1 MISNRFIAET
11 LSGAVEELEK
21 ERTKRHEQ
29 QKKCRERACR
39 ATMRQIAKAY
49 GISEE
54 DFEELGGMDR
64 GLMKRVRELSERR
77 AETACIKGAVGPQM
91 DRWGVAAA
99 AMGDSEAVAYRESV
113 WIHHS
118 LAYPVYFANVP
129 SVGVVGAS
137 NVEALVRR
145 IRYLRWKLNLAASGD
160 DSNASGDSE

>member
-1 MISNRFIAET
+1 MSED
-11 LSGAVEELEK
+11 
-21 ERTKRHEQ
+21 
-29 QKKCRERACR
+29 QKARDEAWR

-91 DRWGVAAA
+91 DRWGVAAV
-99 AMGDSEAVAYRESV
+99 AMGDSEAVAYREGV

>member
-1 MISNRFIAET
+1 MSED
-11 LSGAVEELEK
+11 
-21 ERTKRHEQ
+21 
-29 QKKCRERACR
+29 QKARDEAWRA
-39 ATMRQIAKAY
+39 AMRQIAKAY

-54 DFEELGGMDR
+54 GFDELGSMDR

-77 AETACIKGAVGPQM
+77 AEKACIKGAVGPQM

-99 AMGDSEAVAYRESV
+99 AMGNSEAVAYREGV

-129 SVGVVGAS
+129 VGAS

-160 DSNASGDSE
+160 DSNASGDPE

>member
-1 MISNRFIAET
+1 
-11 LSGAVEELEK
+11 
-21 ERTKRHEQ
+21 
-29 QKKCRERACR
+29 
-39 ATMRQIAKAY
+39 MRQIAKAY

-54 DFEELGGMDR
+54 GFEELGGMDR

-77 AETACIKGAVGPQM
+77 AEAASIKGAVGPQM
-91 DRWGVAAA
+91 DRWGMAAA
-99 AMGDSEAVAYRESV
+99 AMGNSEAVAYREGV

-145 IRYLRWKLNLAASGD
+145 IRYLRWKLNLPAPGG
-160 DSNASGDSE
+160 DSNAPGASK

>member
-1 MISNRFIAET
+1 MSE
-11 LSGAVEELEK
+11 G
-21 ERTKRHEQ
+21 
-29 QKKCRERACR
+29 QKARGEVWRA
-39 ATMRQIAKAY
+39 AMRQIAKAY

-54 DFEELGGMDR
+54 GFEELGSMDR

-77 AETACIKGAVGPQM
+77 AEKACIKGAVGPQM

-99 AMGDSEAVAYRESV
+99 AMGDSEAVAYREGV

-145 IRYLRWKLNLAASGD
+145 IRYLRWKLNLAAPGD

>member
-1 MISNRFIAET
+1 MSED
-11 LSGAVEELEK
+11 
-21 ERTKRHEQ
+21 
-29 QKKCRERACR
+29 QKARDEAWR
-39 ATMRQIAKAY
+39 ATMRQIAKVY

-54 DFEELGGMDR
+54 GFEELGGMDR
-64 GLMKRVRELSERR
+64 GLMKRVRDLSERR
-77 AETACIKGAVGPQM
+77 AETASIKGVVGPQM

-99 AMGDSEAVAYRESV
+99 AMGNSEAVAYREGV

-145 IRYLRWKLNLAASGD
+145 IRYLRWKLNLAAPGD
-160 DSNASGDSE
+160 DSNASGDSK